1 MPVLDALQAKREPNA
16 SSLVFFYKP
25 GKRGEVLGA
34 GRQASTRRPGDH
46 CKHTVV
52 GCGWYPPL

>member
-25 GKRGEVLGA
+25 GKRGEVPGA
-34 GRQASTRRPGDH
+34 FGEGQVQEQSCQA
-46 CKHTVV
+46 
-52 GCGWYPPL
+52 

>member
-25 GKRGEVLGA
+25 GKRGEVPGGGGQLGNHIARCA
-34 GRQASTRRPGDH
+34 G
-46 CKHTVV
+46 
-52 GCGWYPPL
+52 

>member
-25 GKRGEVLGA
+25 GKRGEV
-34 GRQASTRRPGDH
+34 PG
-46 CKHTVV
+46 V
-52 GCGWYPPL
+52 GIVLDTAVNLAHAQLYEL

>member
-25 GKRGEVLGA
+25 GKRGEVPGINCGLSFDVGL
-34 GRQASTRRPGDH
+34 RCERRKG
-46 CKHTVV
+46 
-52 GCGWYPPL
+52 